1 EMVYWT
7 RLTHSDTTLHTPPK
21 GAPAFFKSHDD
32 YRSYYGKT
40 SGSWTVH
47 HNDSDNKAKYLNSGD
62 LFWYPFKDG
71 EIARGNST
79 YIKFDGLI
87 SYDSPFLG
95 MLDSTISLSCN
106 IDLDPLKFKH
116 FTNMY
121 LAKNIG
127 VVQIKYTN
135 GDVWNLVDYKI
146 KK

>member
-1 EMVYWT
+1 MWVYKLDSSADIYDTMIVDLSTVEQGVTDPSGGLNEGCEMVYWT

-87 SYDSPFLG
+87 SYDS
-95 MLDSTISLSCN
+95 
-106 IDLDPLKFKH
+106 
-116 FTNMY
+116 
-121 LAKNIG
+121 
-127 VVQIKYTN
+127 
-135 GDVWNLVDYKI
+135 
-146 KK
+146 